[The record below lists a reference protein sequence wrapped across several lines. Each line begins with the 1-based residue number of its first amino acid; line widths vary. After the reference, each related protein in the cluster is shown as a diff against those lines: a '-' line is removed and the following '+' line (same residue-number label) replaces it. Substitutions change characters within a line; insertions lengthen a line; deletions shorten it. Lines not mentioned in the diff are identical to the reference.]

1 MIYPTLHIAQD
12 QSLTVNLLD
21 TDYSSDDNPI
31 LSFTDTGE
39 GTEEAFMILLQAF
52 LNQYNIGYED
62 GCGTGYYDSILDEDD
77 GDIEDGEYN
86 E

>member
-21 TDYSSDDNPI
+21 TDYSTDENPI
-31 LSFTDTGE
+31 MSLADTGE
-39 GTEEAFMILLQAF
+39 GTEETFMTLLQCF
-52 LNQYNIGYED
+52 VNQYNCGYED
-62 GCGTGYYDSILDEDD
+62 GYYTGL
-77 GDIEDGEYN
+77 EDGMEGETMEGEYD